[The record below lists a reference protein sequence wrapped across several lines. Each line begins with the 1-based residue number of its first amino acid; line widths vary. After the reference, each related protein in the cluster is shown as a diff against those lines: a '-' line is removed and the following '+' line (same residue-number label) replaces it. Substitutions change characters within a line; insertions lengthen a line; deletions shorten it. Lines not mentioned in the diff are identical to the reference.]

1 MRPSATV
8 RRLPAKKRIA
18 LVAHDHRKAALVRWV
33 EQRRSQLSGHQLL
46 GTGTT
51 AGAVHRVTGLP
62 VRSLL
67 SGPLGGDQ
75 QLGALIAEGQV
86 DVMIFF
92 WDPLESVPHD
102 PDVKALLRLA
112 SVWNILVACN
122 SATADFLL
130 DSVHMDVDYDTEVP
144 DLAAWAAARSGG
156 TGPREG

>member
-1 MRPSATV
+1 MRPSETV

-33 EQRRSQLSGHQLL
+33 EQRRAQLADHELL

-51 AGAVHRVTGLP
+51 AGAIQRATGLP
-62 VRSLL
+62 VRGLL

-75 QLGALIAEGQV
+75 QLGALIAEGSV

-112 SVWNILVACN
+112 SVWNIPVACN
-122 SATADFLL
+122 SATADFLM
-130 DSVHMDVDYDTEVP
+130 DSPYMAADYDTEVP
-144 DLAAWAAARSGG
+144 DLAAWTTARSGG
-156 TGPREG
+156 TVPREG